1 MQKAIRLRT
10 KREDSSARLA
20 LKKYNN
26 ERAEFFYKYV
36 SNCALLLSCLVRQ
49 ECTIANVYNIL
60 SNILPLL
67 FLCYIFV
74 CREHLAKLKIIRAK
88 KGEVQKKRF
97 DSLLRSL
104 EAESRYWVT
113 PENMDTK
120 ITEELFNKPCTT
132 GVVTK
137 SSEFW
142 RNYAR
147 CTNINRLL
155 FGVLPNMKDEDTIN
169 DVILERTQAE
179 RATKEDIMGT
189 LNSMIGTGEDREK
202 FDELVEDFSTFTG
215 SVGGTNRKPVNF
227 NVTPDFD
234 KMKKDDFL
242 NLFEKG
248 ENEYEDKLL
257 HDKIDDL
264 MESSGQATASTSS
277 AMDDDSDNDDLHIS
291 ENDFHMDEEVL
302 PTLVNEESTVRKV
315 KELDEGDVFMEEE
328 EEGAYA
334 SAEPSMLDSL
344 IEDLEYMDEDNEEAL
359 FNAYEKIKKN
369 MMNKNRI

>member
-1 MQKAIRLRT
+1 LRKQWTADYKEQQELALEKKRQETQRVILQKAIRLRT
-10 KREDSSARLA
+10 KREDSAARNA

-26 ERAEFFYKYV
+26 ERAEYFYK
-36 SNCALLLSCLVRQ
+36 
-49 ECTIANVYNIL
+49 
-60 SNILPLL
+60 
-67 FLCYIFV
+67 
-74 CREHLAKLKIIRAK
+74 EHLAKLKIIRSK
-88 KGEVQKKRF
+88 KAVIQKKRF
-97 DSLLRSL
+97 DSLVRSL

-113 PENMDTK
+113 PDNMDSK

-215 SVGGTNRKPVNF
+215 TVGGTNRKPVNY
-227 NVTPDFD
+227 NVKPDLE
-234 KMKKDDFL
+234 KMKKSDL
-242 NLFEKG
+242 INMFEKG
-248 ENEYEDKLL
+248 ENEYEDQLL
-257 HDKIDDL
+257 HDKIDAFMDGNHQ
-264 MESSGQATASTSS
+264 EVAA
-277 AMDDDSDNDDLHIS
+277 AAADDDDSDYEDLHIS
-291 ENDFHMDEEVL
+291 ENDYHLDDEQPRSALTEDN
-302 PTLVNEESTVRKV
+302 TGSEGTV
-315 KELDEGDVFMEEE
+315 KELEVEEDNLYLEDDEGD
-328 EEGAYA
+328 YA
-334 SAEPSMLDSL
+334 SAEPSMLDEL
-344 IEDLEYMDEDNEEAL
+344 IEDLEYMDENDEEAL
-359 FNAYEKIKKN
+359 FNSYEKMKMKMN
-369 MMNKNRI
+369 MMNKHRI